1 MKHRTAWPLLFLL
14 LAVAG
19 TVWRLAQPEA
29 SPEPLDEPVITATPA
44 TNPPE
49 VVDSGLNELLLPEV
63 AVPIDAGAS
72 TFTTQPPAGFDV
84 EAYVAKW
91 RAALAPLLDR
101 TAPTKTI
108 ITREVDRGWRFDEPV
123 DGGVA
128 RCEPGRVVTGF
139 DESPRVDIFVFIDT
153 SGSMFGVFPAVVRWL
168 GELEYALREARR
180 DFQLIVVANTD
191 WLLRGQRNGPALT
204 LDAGVIKQRIDSND
218 VVDVMLASGALPGGW
233 RSFARPAV
241 PIELLLITD
250 DSPYGQPVSGYR
262 SRFEALMGP
271 ALAQT
276 RLHVMGGFDVGSV
289 NLLGPEEPL
298 TSGVCRP
305 HGVSHGIEYQRLAQ
319 AYRGSRTSLCRPESW
334 RALKEVIFET
344 PVQPEALCS
353 WQFELH
359 PAAVV
364 GEPFAM
370 PAVGFPVTLYRE
382 PAISRCGS
390 GARRSYVADE
400 RSLTLCP
407 STCVALREEGFKGLE
422 LSWTCR

>member
-1 MKHRTAWPLLFLL
+1 MKRRTAWPLLFLL
-14 LAVAG
+14 IAVAG
-19 TVWRLAQPEA
+19 AVRRLAQPEA
-29 SPEPLDEPVITATPA
+29 REPLDEPVITASPVTIE
-44 TNPPE
+44 PPE
-49 VVDSGLNELLLPEV
+49 VGDSGLKELPLPEV
-63 AVPIDAGAS
+63 VPVDAGSS
-72 TFTTQPPAGFDV
+72 TFTTQPPVGFDV

-91 RAALAPLLDR
+91 RAVLAPLLDR
-101 TAPTKTI
+101 TAPTKPI
-108 ITREVDRGWRFDEPV
+108 INREADRGWRFDEPV

-128 RCEPGRVVTGF
+128 RCEPGRVVSGF
-139 DESPRVDIFVFIDT
+139 DESARVDIFVFVDT
-153 SGSMFGVFPAVVRWL
+153 SGSMYGVLPAVVRWL

-191 WLLRGQRNGPALT
+191 WLLRGQRTGPALT
-204 LDAGVIKQRIDSND
+204 LDAGVIKQKINSND
-218 VVDVMLASGALPGGW
+218 VVDVMLASGASPSGW

-241 PIELLLITD
+241 PTELLLITD
-250 DSPYGQPVSGYR
+250 DSPFGQPVSGYR

-289 NLLGPEEPL
+289 NLLAPEDPL

-305 HGVSHGIEYQRLAQ
+305 HGVSHGLEYQRLAQ
-319 AYRGSRTSLCRPESW
+319 AYRGSRTSLCRPDSW
-334 RALKEVIFET
+334 SALKEVIFKT

-370 PAVGFPVTLYRE
+370 PASGLPVTLYRE
-382 PAISRCGS
+382 PSIARCGS
-390 GARRSYVADE
+390 GVRRSYVAEE
-400 RSLTLCP
+400 RSITLCP